1 MRLAVI
7 GDPVAHSRSPVLHR
21 EFLAEA
27 NLIGTYEALRVP
39 AGEGGVAIERLRDAG
54 YRGVNVTTPLKE
66 EAFARCERCDA
77 LAVASGSVNTVVF
90 EQGLIAGYN
99 TDGAGVLAG
108 MTSALGDDL
117 RGRIVLV
124 LGTGPTG
131 RAAIRALLDA
141 GVDVVIWNRTSERAR
156 DVARTLGA
164 RMWIDG
170 QPIDA
175 VFSALPPNPH
185 FGETLRSALTTA
197 LVVIDAN
204 YAERATLAEQ
214 LERPVVSGLG
224 MLEASARASFELFR
238 RGGGD

>member
-7 GDPVAHSRSPVLHR
+7 GDPVAHSRSPALHR
-21 EFLAEA
+21 EFLADA
-27 NLIGTYEALRVP
+27 NIIGTYEALRVP

-90 EQGLIAGYN
+90 ESGLIAGYN
-99 TDGAGVLAG
+99 TDGAGVLAA
-108 MTSALGDDL
+108 MRAALGVDL
-117 RGRIVLV
+117 LGCIVLV

-141 GVDVVIWNRTSERAR
+141 GVDAVVWNRTPERAR
-156 DVARTLGA
+156 KIAENLGA
-164 RMWIDG
+164 RIWMPA
-170 QPIDA
+170 QPVDA
-175 VFSALPPNPH
+175 VFSALPPH
-185 FGETLRSALTTA
+185 AHLGDSLRATLATA
-197 LVVIDAN
+197 PVVIDAN

-214 LERPVVSGLG
+214 LERPVLGGLG

-238 RGGGD
+238 RGGAD

>member
-7 GDPVAHSRSPVLHR
+7 GDPVAHSRSPMLHR
-21 EFLAEA
+21 EFLADA
-27 NLIGTYEALRVP
+27 NLVGTYEALRVP
-39 AGEGGVAIERLRDAG
+39 AGEGGIAIERLRDAG

-77 LAVASGSVNTVVF
+77 LAVATGSVNTIVF

-99 TDGAGVLAG
+99 TDGAGALA
-108 MTSALGDDL
+108 TLNAALGDDL

-131 RAAIRALLDA
+131 RAAIRVLLDA
-141 GVDVVIWNRTSERAR
+141 GVDVVIWNRTPGRAR
-156 DVARTLGA
+156 DVATAVGA
-164 RMWIDG
+164 RTWIEG
-170 QPIDA
+170 QPVDA
-175 VFSALPPNPH
+175 VFSALPPNAH
-185 FGETLRSALTTA
+185 LAEALRSTLATA
-197 LVVIDAN
+197 PVVIDAN

-214 LERPVVSGLG
+214 LERPVVAGLG

-238 RGGGD
+238 RGGGG